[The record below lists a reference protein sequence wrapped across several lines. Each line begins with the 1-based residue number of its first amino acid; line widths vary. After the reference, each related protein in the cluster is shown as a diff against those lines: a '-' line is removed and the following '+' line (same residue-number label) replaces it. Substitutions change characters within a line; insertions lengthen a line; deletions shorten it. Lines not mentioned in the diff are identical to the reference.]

1 MISSHGIFWT
11 AFINNIEVSY
21 LIHDYQERPEQP
33 EEGEEQELEKVQVQE
48 GEAPGK

>member
-1 MISSHGIFWT
+1 MISSHGIFGT
-11 AFINNIEVSY
+11 EFVKNIEVSY
-21 LIHDYQERPEQP
+21 LIHNYQERPEQP